1 MIRKSALFKLSKTE
15 TSAIS
20 IQEKTVLKKSEMCD
34 PNDTVGKHK
43 SDNSLRNLTEH
54 QNSENLGFR
63 GEKLSFGVTAIQNCN
78 EF

>member
-20 IQEKTVLKKSEMCD
+20 IQEKTILKKSEMCD
-34 PNDTVGKHK
+34 PNNTVGKHK

-54 QNSENLGFR
+54 QNSDNLGFSR
-63 GEKLSFGVTAIQNCN
+63 FSFGVTAFQKNCN
-78 EF
+78 GF